1 MRSFSI
7 AQAVRVA
14 ICCWLLAFGSL
25 LTANSQK
32 LTATLTGDILLDR
45 GVRKVVEKKGIDQLF
60 SAGIDS
66 VLQASDVVVGNLEC
80 PATKVKAPVYKQY
93 IFRAEPEWLTA
104 LQRHGFTHLNLA
116 NNHSIDQGREG
127 LLDTYQNILKAGMT
141 PFGAG
146 QNMQEAVQ
154 PVLLSKTP
162 RHVWLVAS
170 LQMALENFALLPD
183 KPCVSQQS
191 IDSLCQR
198 VAQLRS
204 ADPLCYIIVS
214 LHWGWENHVE
224 VVPRQRY
231 DARQLIDAGADCLV
245 CHHTHTRQPME
256 TYRGKPIFYGL
267 GNFIFDP
274 QRDIN
279 RQGAIVRLTITD
291 YDATAEEMPIY
302 IRSCTPELL
311 RK

>member
-7 AQAVRVA
+7 ALAVS
-14 ICCWLLAFGSL
+14 SL
-25 LTANSQK
+25 VI
-32 LTATLTGDILLDR
+32 TLTGDILLDR
-45 GVRKVVEKKGIDQLF
+45 GVRTVMEKQGVNQLF
-60 SAGIDS
+60 SPAVDS

-80 PATKVKAPVYKQY
+80 PATKVKAPVFKQY

-104 LQRHGFTHLNLA
+104 LQQHGFTHLNLA
-116 NNHSIDQGREG
+116 NNHTIDQGREG
-127 LLDTYQNILKAGMT
+127 LLDTYNNIRKAGMV

-146 QNMQEAVQ
+146 KNRQEAVQ
-154 PVLLSKTP
+154 PVLLSETP
-162 RHVWLVAS
+162 RRVWLVAS

-198 VAQLRS
+198 VALLRS
-204 ADPLCYIIVS
+204 VDPQCYIIVS

-231 DARQLIDAGADCLV
+231 DARQLIEAGADCLV

-279 RQGAIVRLTITD
+279 RQGAIVRLTIGD
-291 YDATAEEMPIY
+291 SDATAEEIPIF
-302 IRSCTPELL
+302 IKGCTPYIVNNE
-311 RK
+311 